1 MAENPAY
8 LRKDMTMRK
17 KLVFWENAVETLGY
31 FSHELSDY
39 FMENGYECFF
49 VDHKNAQSTIE
60 QLSRWVEPGNTVF
73 ITFNFIGLSG
83 EPECMG
89 QAQRIW
95 EEWKIAC
102 ICIMVDHPFYYY
114 KQLHDKTNERVKLF
128 CVDRGHVAY
137 AHRFYPQADCEFLP
151 LAGNKSRQDVPWVP
165 YEERSYDISLIANFV
180 PLEDLEIH
188 LNNQPEEYV
197 EFYREII
204 GDLKAHP
211 AQMVD
216 EVLER
221 YILREIPEVTDT
233 DICSAEAGMIAVD
246 LYIRSL
252 YRMAVLNA
260 LTDAGLRVH
269 VFGRGWSKCPV
280 QHRENL
286 ISNGKMLTSAQ
297 CVEIIR
303 NSKIAL
309 NIMPWFK
316 DGAHDRIFTA
326 MLNGAVSLTDD
337 SRYLREILTDGE
349 DVCFYKLTNLTEIAK
364 KAEYLL
370 AHEEKAETI
379 IKHAYQT
386 ADQDHTWKE
395 RAKQLEHFW
404 TET

>member
-1 MAENPAY
+1 
-8 LRKDMTMRK
+8 
-17 KLVFWENAVETLGY
+17 
-31 FSHELSDY
+31 
-39 FMENGYECFF
+39 
-49 VDHKNAQSTIE
+49 
-60 QLSRWVEPGNTVF
+60 
-73 ITFNFIGLSG
+73 
-83 EPECMG
+83 
-89 QAQRIW
+89 
-95 EEWKIAC
+95 
-102 ICIMVDHPFYYY
+102 
-114 KQLHDKTNERVKLF
+114 
-128 CVDRGHVAY
+128 
-137 AHRFYPQADCEFLP
+137 
-151 LAGNKSRQDVPWVP
+151 
-165 YEERSYDISLIANFV
+165 
-180 PLEDLEIH
+180 
-188 LNNQPEEYV
+188 
-197 EFYREII
+197 
-204 GDLKAHP
+204 
-211 AQMVD
+211 
-216 EVLER
+216 
-221 YILREIPEVTDT
+221 
-233 DICSAEAGMIAVD
+233 MIAVD

-297 CVEIIR
+297 CVDIIR